1 MYSYNSKNK
10 NKKRNIIIVIISI
23 IVVILCLFY
32 SLKTNRNITI
42 VEKGLKDV
50 SVFISKTVM
59 YPFTSLNKEKNVDQ
73 SKSYVIQ
80 KNVNSSLEKEIE
92 ELKNVLEL
100 NKTFTEYSV
109 ENATVLSRNKS
120 YFFNTI
126 TIDKGSKDG
135 IKNDMTVVTKNGL
148 VGKINKVT
156 YNSSE
161 VKLITSDDLNYKV
174 SVSIT
179 TRNGDNYAILS
190 GYDKKNNTVKV
201 TGVSKDSGVEK
212 GDVILTSGLGGIFPR
227 GIYVGVV
234 DSIKSDKY
242 DLSKTLYVK
251 TKEDFNNIHY
261 VTILKEKK

>member
-100 NKTFTEYSV
+100 NKTLTEYSV

-135 IKNDMTVVTKNGL
+135 IKNDMTVVIK
-148 VGKINKVT
+148 KI
-156 YNSSE
+156 
-161 VKLITSDDLNYKV
+161 
-174 SVSIT
+174 
-179 TRNGDNYAILS
+179 
-190 GYDKKNNTVKV
+190 
-201 TGVSKDSGVEK
+201 
-212 GDVILTSGLGGIFPR
+212 
-227 GIYVGVV
+227 
-234 DSIKSDKY
+234 
-242 DLSKTLYVK
+242 
-251 TKEDFNNIHY
+251 
-261 VTILKEKK
+261 